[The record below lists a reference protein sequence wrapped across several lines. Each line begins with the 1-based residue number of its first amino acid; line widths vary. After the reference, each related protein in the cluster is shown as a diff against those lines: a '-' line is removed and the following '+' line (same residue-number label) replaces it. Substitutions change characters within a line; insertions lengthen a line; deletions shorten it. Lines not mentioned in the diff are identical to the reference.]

1 MKLWRRKTFGR
12 VTATIVGDPPWG
24 FEIRR
29 SDGTL
34 IVSGRNARWTHEDA
48 CAAAAIQGELLADFE
63 LESAYG
69 RLAELEL
76 SAGLASVHDLAAK
89 RARESKRKRTH

>member
-48 CAAAAIQGELLADFE
+48 CAAAAIQAEMFADGP
-63 LESAYG
+63 LEVAD
-69 RLAELEL
+69 AVL
-76 SAGLASVHDLAAK
+76 SVGLASAHDRAAE
-89 RARESKRKRTH
+89 RTRISRRKRTY